1 MNDQI
6 SIKVTL
12 EYFPRHVQQQHLKV
26 ETVDQLKMERLNTEQ
41 QGSEQTKIREYQSAR
56 LQLPT

>member
-1 MNDQI
+1 M
-6 SIKVTL
+6 L
-12 EYFPRHVQQQHLKV
+12 EYFRRHVQQHHLKV
-26 ETVDQLKMERLNTEQ
+26 ETADQLKMEKLNTEQ